1 MSDLINERRHT
12 RDWLSSGK
20 IKLIITVSEREML
33 KTFGDRSCRM
43 AAPRPWNAFPSNI
56 SLLRTQF

>member
-20 IKLIITVSEREML
+20 IKVIITVSEREML

-43 AAPRPWNAFPSNI
+43 GVMCWHFLFEVI
-56 SLLRTQF
+56 SFALGL